1 MPNYNEMVLSFL
13 PTTHDFMHAR
23 FYQPTE
29 IAIGQHLELS
39 EENKHHVTRVL
50 RLRKDDSITIFNG
63 SGGEFLA
70 RIELLTH
77 AQVVV
82 LVEDFK
88 DQQCESPLII
98 ELAQALCA
106 NEKMDWVIQKAVELG
121 VNRIQPIATERCVIQ
136 LSHERASKRLEHWKK
151 IIIAACEQ
159 SGRNYLPHI
168 SSVIS
173 LPAWL
178 SQKKSDD
185 NQNQQE
191 TRLMLSPIADQNLKN
206 IAKPPNNHRITLI
219 IGPEGGFSQ
228 AEKLSILHGGYTE
241 IRLGSRVLRTE
252 TAGLAIIAAL
262 QTLWGDY

>member
-1 MPNYNEMVLSFL
+1 MDLSFL

-29 IAIGQHLELS
+29 IAIGQHLQLS
-39 EENKHHVTRVL
+39 EENKHHITRVL
-50 RLRKDDSITIFNG
+50 RLKKDDSITIFNG

-77 AQVVV
+77 SQVIV
-82 LVEDFK
+82 LVDTFK
-88 DQQCESPLII
+88 DQQCESPLTI

-121 VNRIQPIATERCVIQ
+121 VNRIQPIATERCVTQ

-151 IIIAACEQ
+151 IIIAACAQ

-168 SSVIS
+168 SPVIS
-173 LPAWL
+173 LPTWL
-178 SQKKSDD
+178 SQKKSAD
-185 NQNQQE
+185 NQQE
-191 TRLMLSPIADQNLKN
+191 MRLMLSPIADQNLKN
-206 IAKPPNNHRITLI
+206 IAKPSNNHRITLI

-228 AEKLSILHGGYTE
+228 AEELSILHGGYTG
-241 IRLGSRVLRTE
+241 IRLGNRVLRTE